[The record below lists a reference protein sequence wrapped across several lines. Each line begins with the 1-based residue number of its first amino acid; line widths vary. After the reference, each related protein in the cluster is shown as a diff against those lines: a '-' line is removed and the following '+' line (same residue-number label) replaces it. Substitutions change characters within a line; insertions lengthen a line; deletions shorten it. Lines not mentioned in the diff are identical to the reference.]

1 MKTFK
6 LKGKKSYQ
14 YCNIET
20 LFFHYI
26 LMKWLFYVLIY
37 IVPNLGKP
45 WTAKN
50 EDAYIESRFLVIQ
63 ILMTFAIQQW
73 KIQSVVNLRGANP
86 DIFYFT
92 PAFTSNN
99 NNLHEGMPLGME

>member
-6 LKGKKSYQ
+6 LKGKNHK
-14 YCNIET
+14 NIVT
-20 LFFHYI
+20 LKRCYI
-26 LMKWLFYVLIY
+26 LILMVCLSYDSNY
-37 IVPNLGKP
+37 IVPNSGKP

>member
-1 MKTFK
+1 MNNYF
-6 LKGKKSYQ
+6 
-14 YCNIET
+14 
-20 LFFHYI
+20 
-26 LMKWLFYVLIY
+26 
-37 IVPNLGKP
+37 LGKP

-99 NNLHEGMPLGME
+99 NNLHEGMPLNVDQFLRSGLLVLDIRMRMKNLFPSKILINDKTV

>member
-6 LKGKKSYQ
+6 LKGKNHK
-14 YCNIET
+14 NIVT
-20 LFFHYI
+20 LKRCFI
-26 LMKWLFYVLIY
+26 LMLWLSYDSNY
-37 IVPNLGKP
+37 IVTNSGKP

>member
-1 MKTFK
+1 MT
-6 LKGKKSYQ
+6 
-14 YCNIET
+14 ET
-20 LFFHYI
+20 NHLDTI
-26 LMKWLFYVLIY
+26 
-37 IVPNLGKP
+37 LGKP

-92 PAFTSNN
+92 PDFTSNN
-99 NNLHEGMPLGME
+99 NNLHEGMNFNVFLYQVFLAYNFK

>member
-1 MKTFK
+1 MKIIIC
-6 LKGKKSYQ
+6 L
-14 YCNIET
+14 
-20 LFFHYI
+20 H
-26 LMKWLFYVLIY
+26 
-37 IVPNLGKP
+37 IVGKP

-63 ILMTFAIQQW
+63 ILMSFAIQQW

-99 NNLHEGMPLGME
+99 NNLHEGIMIGCSIFNNACIAKNVHQ

>member
-1 MKTFK
+1 M
-6 LKGKKSYQ
+6 
-14 YCNIET
+14 IR
-20 LFFHYI
+20 I
-26 LMKWLFYVLIY
+26 I
-37 IVPNLGKP
+37 PNLGKP

-99 NNLHEGMPLGME
+99 NNLHEGMPLGMVYYFSRHAKYLIQVSFKLTLIHFNGYKRNA